1 MQGVEPAGSDHSA
14 AARESDVD
22 LVRAVEQLSSQV
34 DNLLAVRPP
43 DASLHADQG
52 AAHASLHADHGAA
65 EERAEL
71 GSASEDWLS
80 THNPGTAA
88 SLHRTAMRRASTMH
102 GSGRLSIG
110 LPESDGRA
118 TGEGSPEV
126 TSASGGHGTPD
137 SHGSPL
143 HRFLK
148 ASDKAG
154 IPPIS
159 LRGRLIKSVDAALA
173 ENLGKYAKHGQ
184 KSVPLIFADSLI
196 HKLRRVTGQCN
207 LVDSAHSVDVKIG
220 NHTRRL
226 LEHMTTSQ
234 RVAGISS
241 SDTGFPNLKKA
252 ANKRLGQLFSSF
264 NTGSAEPSA
273 NFPAPVSTNEGSPA
287 PEWGRNMRQ
296 RIQSLIPR
304 VSSDAASDAEDAME
318 PKVDDEATAEQI
330 CERLFAGDEANPAEP
345 VHSIACIVSKAESYH
360 PQFTFLDQKHQNLQD
375 DAGEKVLLPLPHCPN
390 ADPQLTCCPARVAQ
404 RVAVG

>member
-1 MQGVEPAGSDHSA
+1 MQAVEPAGSDHSA
-14 AARESDVD
+14 AARKSDVD

-52 AAHASLHADHGAA
+52 AA
-65 EERAEL
+65 EERAEM

-137 SHGSPL
+137 SRGSPL

-148 ASDKAG
+148 ASEKAG
-154 IPPIS
+154 VPPIS
-159 LRGRLIKSVDAALA
+159 LRSRLIKSVDAALA

-184 KSVPLIFADSLI
+184 KSVPLIFANSLI
-196 HKLRRVTGQCN
+196 HKFRRVTGQCN
-207 LVDSAHSVDVKIG
+207 LVDSAHSVDVNIG

-226 LEHMTTSQ
+226 LEQMTTSQ
-234 RVAGISS
+234 RVPGISS
-241 SDTGFPNLKKA
+241 SDTGFPNLKRA
-252 ANKRLGQLFSSF
+252 ASKRIGQLFSSF
-264 NTGSAEPSA
+264 NEGPAEPSI
-273 NFPAPVSTNEGSPA
+273 NCPAPVSTNEGSPA
-287 PEWGRNMRQ
+287 PEWDLVKRGRRMRH

-304 VSSDAASDAEDAME
+304 ASSASGSDAGDAME
-318 PKVDDEATAEQI
+318 PKVDDEATVEQI
-330 CERLFAGDEANPAEP
+330 CERLFAGDEANPTEP
-345 VHSIACIVSKAESYH
+345 VHSIADIVSKAESYH
-360 PQFTFLDQKHQNLQD
+360 PQFAFLDQKHQNLQD
-375 DAGEKVLLPLPHCPN
+375 DAGEKVLPPLPHCPN
-390 ADPQLTCCPARVAQ
+390 ADPQLTCCLARVAQ
-404 RVAVG
+404 RVVVG